1 MSSPPLILLYLLLY
15 LVSVE
20 GLARFGALRGRVFR
34 EEEEGRHHCLRRT
47 KNELMVYRLD
57 SGIHMLPGC
66 CQYLASTVASR
77 K

>member
-1 MSSPPLILLYLLLY
+1 MASPPLILLYPLLY
-15 LVSVE
+15 LVLVE
-20 GLARFGALRGRVFR
+20 GLARFGAQRGKVFR

-47 KNELMVYRLD
+47 NNELMVYRLD
-57 SGIHMLPGC
+57 SYSHMLPGC